1 MSHITRMKESQS
13 HTLTIHV
20 THTHVPQDEKIDD
33 LVNEDLSELM
43 PEGGEEF
50 YYTGTDQQNRPVLI
64 YRSCA
69 HTPGRVD
76 PK

>member
-1 MSHITRMKESQS
+1 MIHESKSLTR
-13 HTLTIHV
+13 LIHV
-20 THTHVPQDEKIDD
+20 THTHVRQDEKIDD
-33 LVNEDLSELM
+33 LVNEDLRKLM

-69 HTPGRVD
+69 HTPGRID

>member
-1 MSHITRMKESQS
+1 
-13 HTLTIHV
+13 
-20 THTHVPQDEKIDD
+20 VPQDEKIDD

>member
-1 MSHITRMKESQS
+1 VR
-13 HTLTIHV
+13 
-20 THTHVPQDEKIDD
+20 QDEKIDD
-33 LVNEDLSELM
+33 LVNEDLRKLM

-69 HTPGRVD
+69 HTPGRID